1 MRILIIAQY
10 FPPEIS
16 ATGRRAQELAGSLA
30 RRAHDV
36 TVLTG
41 RPNHPATAAR
51 YFCRDAASSERTSG
65 GYRVLR
71 LPVFRSPDPRA
82 WHRVLNYFTFVLL
95 AIVRGMF
102 FDRPH
107 AILAVSPLPAGLVAL
122 ALRAWHGA
130 PLIYDLQD
138 IWPDS
143 ARAVGVMTRGPAML
157 LLGGLEKLL
166 YRCSARVVVIS
177 EGFRD
182 YLANRGVPRDR
193 LRLIPNGVDDELL
206 RDAEPEHRLRRTQ
219 PLQRRFIVG
228 YVGNHGLAQGLDT
241 MLDAADRLRGDAVAF
256 LLVGEGV
263 EKPRLERK
271 ALEAKLDN
279 VRFLHGV
286 PRRRVPGLLAAC
298 DAGLV
303 ILRDDPLFRITIPSK
318 LYEYMAAGKPV
329 LCSVGGETAGL
340 VEAARCGIAVPPA
353 DGAAL
358 ADAVRALAR
367 DPAACAGMGES
378 GAVWVRKHFRTAAM
392 MAAYAE
398 AIESAAPRTSDV
410 HQPGKSGL
418 SKASE
423 WRKRC

>member
-1 MRILIIAQY
+1 LIVAQY

-30 RRAHDV
+30 SRAHDV

-71 LPVFRSPDPRA
+71 LPVVRSPDPRA
-82 WHRVLNYFTFVLL
+82 WHRVLNYFTFVLF

-102 FDRPH
+102 LGRPD
-107 AILAVSPLPAGLVAL
+107 AILAVSPLPAGFVAL
-122 ALRAWHGA
+122 ALHAWHGA

-143 ARAVGVMTRGPAML
+143 ARAVGVMEQGPAL
-157 LLGGLEKLL
+157 RLLGILEKQL
-166 YRCSARVVVIS
+166 YRSSARVVVIS

-182 YLANRGVPRDR
+182 YLANLGVPCER
-193 LRLIPNGVDDELL
+193 LRVIPNGVDGELF
-206 RDAEPEHRLRRTQ
+206 REVAPEHRLRRTRI
-219 PLQRRFIVG
+219 LRNRFVVG

-241 MLDAADRLRGDAVAF
+241 VLDAADRLSGDAVAF
-256 LLVGEGV
+256 LLIGEGV
-263 EKPRLERK
+263 EKSRLAGK
-271 ALEAKLDN
+271 AREARLDN
-279 VRFLHGV
+279 VRFMRGV

-329 LCSVGGETAGL
+329 LCSVGGETAG
-340 VEAARCGIAVPPA
+340 VVKAARCGIAVPPS

-358 ADAVRALAR
+358 ADAVRALSR
-367 DPAACAGMGES
+367 DSAACAAMNES
-378 GAVWVRKHFRTAAM
+378 GRAWVREHCGTAAM
-392 MAAYAE
+392 MAAYVE
-398 AIESAAPRTSDV
+398 AIESAAPRAPMSISRES
-410 HQPGKSGL
+410 PRL
-418 SKASE
+418 PKASE
-423 WRKRC
+423 RRKTC

>member
-41 RPNHPATAAR
+41 RPNHPATAGR
-51 YFCRDAASSERTSG
+51 YFCRDAASSERASG

-71 LPVFRSPDPRA
+71 LPVFRSPDTRA
-82 WHRVLNYFTFVLL
+82 WHRVLNYLTFVLF

-102 FDRPH
+102 LSRPD
-107 AILAVSPLPAGLVAL
+107 AILAVSPLPAGFAAL
-122 ALRAWHGA
+122 ALHGWHST

-143 ARAVGVMTRGPAML
+143 ARAVGVMKQGLALR
-157 LLGGLEKLL
+157 LLGALERLL
-166 YRCSARVVVIS
+166 YRCAARVVVIS

-182 YLANRGVPRDR
+182 HLANLGVPCAR
-193 LRLIPNGVDDELL
+193 LRVIPNGVDDELFEKTETE
-206 RDAEPEHRLRRTQ
+206 DRLRHTKLLRN
-219 PLQRRFIVG
+219 RFIVG
-228 YVGNHGLAQGLDT
+228 YLGNHGLAQGLDT
-241 MLDAADRLRGDAVAF
+241 VLDAADRLRTEAVAF
-256 LLVGEGV
+256 LLIGEGV
-263 EKPRLERK
+263 EKSRLERK
-271 ALEAKLDN
+271 AREARLEN
-279 VRFLHGV
+279 VRFLRGV

-340 VEAARCGIAVPPA
+340 VDAAGCGIAVPPSE
-353 DGAAL
+353 GAAL

-367 DPAACAGMGES
+367 DPAAGAAMGES
-378 GAVWVRKHFRTAAM
+378 GRASVREHFNTAAI

-398 AIESAAPRTSDV
+398 VIESAAPRISDV
-410 HQPGKSGL
+410 HRPGE
-418 SKASE
+418 SE
-423 WRKRC
+423 AIEGV

>member
-1 MRILIIAQY
+1 MRILIVAQY

-16 ATGRRAQELAGSLA
+16 ATGRRAQELAASLA
-30 RRAHDV
+30 GRTHDV

-41 RPNHPATAAR
+41 RPNHPATAGR

-71 LPVFRSPDPRA
+71 LPVFRSPDARA
-82 WHRVLNYFTFVLL
+82 WHRALNYLTFVLF
-95 AIVRGMF
+95 AIARGMF
-102 FDRPH
+102 LDRPG
-107 AILAVSPLPAGLVAL
+107 AILAVSPLPAGFAAL
-122 ALRAWHGA
+122 ALHAWHGA

-143 ARAVGVMTRGPAML
+143 ARAVGVLKRGLAL
-157 LLGGLEKLL
+157 RLLGVLERLL

-177 EGFRD
+177 DGFRD
-182 YLANRGVPRDR
+182 YLANLGVPRDR
-193 LRLIPNGVDDELL
+193 LRVIPNGVDDELF

-219 PLQRRFIVG
+219 PLQGRFIVG

-241 MLDAADRLRGDAVAF
+241 VLDAAERLRGEAVAF
-256 LLVGEGV
+256 LLIGEGV
-263 EKPRLERK
+263 EKSRLERK
-271 ALEAKLDN
+271 AREARLENL
-279 VRFLHGV
+279 RFLRGA
-286 PRRRVPGLLAAC
+286 PRRRVPRVLAAC

-303 ILRDDPLFRITIPSK
+303 ILRNDPLFRITIPSK

-340 VEAARCGIAVPPA
+340 VEAARCGTAVPPA

-367 DPAACAGMGES
+367 DPTACAAMGES
-378 GAVWVRKHFRTAAM
+378 GRAWVREHFSTAAM

-398 AIESAAPRTSDV
+398 VIESATPRILDA
-410 HQPGKSGL
+410 HPPGKSEAIEGV
-418 SKASE
+418 
-423 WRKRC
+423 